1 MASVVNMCN
10 SALNLLGAST
20 ISSLTEDT
28 KNARLCN
35 QRYEPIRNRVFRSHN
50 WNCLIKRVQ
59 LAQDSTGPVVEYTY
73 GYTLPTDC
81 LRVMKIHNGST
92 DSIASDLDYKVEGRK
107 IVTDI
112 TTIYL
117 VYIALITDPNE
128 YDSYLREAV
137 SHQLA
142 ADICYAITNNSALAN
157 NYMIRADE
165 RLREARFIDATENA
179 LDTVEA
185 NEFTDARLKGD
196 HISDRLILL
205 VTQEVCQQREFDEP
219 VRVLNG
225 QLF

>member
-20 ISSLTEDT
+20 ISSLTEVT

-185 NEFTDARLKGD
+185 NEFTDARL
-196 HISDRLILL
+196 
-205 VTQEVCQQREFDEP
+205 
-219 VRVLNG
+219 
-225 QLF
+225 